1 MSVPWFCMYVRWIS
15 TLAMGSIYREQ
26 VMSPTYWA
34 SNPMELGER
43 DRARFERLDRMAER
57 GEVRQ
62 AQVPAPRTPQAT
74 LPEHPDTGAF
84 PVCSRIREGA
94 RSMGTGA
101 EAPIGG
107 RTPRPGWSRRCCPCW
122 AGHHGTDSDYWRG
135 LPAFQRGQSAFA
147 LDQSWWS
154 LV

>member
-62 AQVPAPRTPQAT
+62 AQVPAPAHHRQPFRNTPT
-74 LPEHPDTGAF
+74 RGPF
-84 PVCSRIREGA
+84 PYAAGSVKGP
-94 RSMGTGA
+94 GQW
-101 EAPIGG
+101 APGPK
-107 RTPRPGWSRRCCPCW
+107 PR
-122 AGHHGTDSDYWRG
+122 
-135 LPAFQRGQSAFA
+135 
-147 LDQSWWS
+147 
-154 LV
+154 